1 MRIERS
7 GSARARR
14 AMGITATLGLTVAAA
29 AAAGAGTAS
38 ADFAAGCAQSGLF
51 VTCGYTVTPDE
62 QSLVVPAGV
71 TTMRV
76 TAIGGAG
83 GSSQFTGGLGG
94 KVAADVPVTPGQTLY
109 IRIGVDG
116 GDGTSKGGGFSSVST
131 KSVKT
136 DPVGAMNSRILVAP
150 GGGAAG
156 SAGAGGNAGEA
167 AAGAKGGKAGTD
179 TAGGAGGVDSSPGQ
193 AGVLGIGGAAFGTG
207 GGGGGGYYGGG
218 GGAATGGGGGGS
230 FLVPAGGEKGLAKA
244 GTAPVVGFTFTLGS
258 GLIPGLGDG
267 CGSFCDSFGSSAS

>member
-1 MRIERS
+1 
-7 GSARARR
+7 
-14 AMGITATLGLTVAAA
+14 MGITAALGLTVAA

-38 ADFAAGCAQSGLF
+38 AENAAAGCAQSGPF

-71 TTMRV
+71 TKMRV

-83 GSSQFTGGLGG
+83 GSSQYTGAGGLGG

-116 GDGTSKGGGFSSVST
+116 GDGTNKGGGFSSVST
-131 KSVKT
+131 KSIKT

-150 GGGAAG
+150 GGGAAS
-156 SAGAGGNAGEA
+156 SAGAGGNAGES
-167 AAGAKGGKAGTD
+167 AAGVKGGKVGTD
-179 TAGGAGGVDSSPGQ
+179 AAGGAGGVDSNPGQ
-193 AGVLGIGGAAFGTG
+193 PGVLGIGGAAFGTG

-218 GGAATGGGGGGS
+218 GGAAGGSGGGGS

-244 GTAPVVGFTFTLGS
+244 GTAPVVGFTFTLGA

-267 CGSFCDSFGSSAS
+267 CGSFCDSFGSSGS

>member
-1 MRIERS
+1 
-7 GSARARR
+7 
-14 AMGITATLGLTVAAA
+14 MGITATLGLTVAAA
-29 AAAGAGTAS
+29 AVAGAGTAS
-38 ADFAAGCAQSGLF
+38 ADFAAGCAQSGPF

-83 GSSQFTGGLGG
+83 GSSQFTGAGGPGG
-94 KVAADVPVTPGQTLY
+94 KVGADVPVTPGQTLY

-116 GDGTSKGGGFSSVST
+116 GNGTNKGGGFSSVST
-131 KSVKT
+131 KSFKT

-150 GGGAAG
+150 GGGAAS
-156 SAGAGGNAGEA
+156 SAGTGGDAGTA
-167 AAGAKGGKAGTD
+167 AAGTKGGQAGTD
-179 TAGGAGGVDSSPGQ
+179 TAGGAGGIDSSPGLP
-193 AGVLGIGGAAFGTG
+193 GVLGVGGAGFGTG

-218 GGAATGGGGGGS
+218 GGAAGGSGGGGS

-244 GTAPVVGFTFTLGS
+244 GTSPVVGFTFTLGS

-267 CGSFCDSFGSSAS
+267 CGSFCDSFGS